1 MFNPQQQQQGHY
13 EIEDI
18 ADGEDD
24 VETRSSECQTYGM
37 SDSVKYDDKDT
48 KSREC
53 ETYGVQGQVNL
64 NNNTFTFFLY
74 YGSPWKNLFYNF

>member
-18 ADGEDD
+18 ADNEND

-37 SDSVKYDDKDT
+37 NDSVKYDNKDI
-48 KSREC
+48 KSTEC
-53 ETYGVQGQVNL
+53 ETYGIQGQVNL
-64 NNNTFTFFLY
+64 NNNNCTFF
-74 YGSPWKNLFYNF
+74 